1 MSGWNFA
8 DIWETNAATVPDRE
22 ALIHGDTRVT
32 WSEMNRRANGVAT
45 ALLAIP
51 GVKAQDKVAQ
61 YMYNCAEFMES
72 QFGIFKAGLVPVNTN
87 YRYTDHELR
96 YLWDN
101 SDAVAVVFQG
111 MFVENIEHIRGDLPD
126 LKLYLWIDDG
136 TGPCPDWATPYE
148 QAAQA
153 GTADNVSSSWGRS
166 GDDLYMLYTGGTT
179 GMPKGV
185 MWPQD
190 ELLKVFRANNPEL
203 PEEQDLDWIA
213 ANTLAPPTPIAVP
226 CCPLMHGT
234 GAFTSHAVLHGG
246 GTVITLTNHHF
257 DADELI
263 DVIERESVNRLAIVG
278 DAFAKPIVRALDAR
292 GNPDISSLVAIT
304 SSGVMWS
311 QETKDGLL
319 RHHPNMM
326 LVDAF
331 SSSEALGMGQSVS
344 TGAGTVKTAKF
355 ELGERAIVI
364 DDDGNRVEPGSGQMG
379 RVAVKGVLPI
389 GYYKDPEKTARTFIT
404 IDGERYSTPGDYAI
418 VEADGS
424 LTLLGRGSV
433 CINTGGEKVF
443 PEEVEE
449 RLKTHPSIHDA
460 VVVGVPDERFG
471 QAVTGVVEMEA
482 GQQLDPDAVIAFVRE
497 ELAGYKT
504 PKRILTIDTIGR
516 AANGKVDYK
525 RLSDYAAAQ
534 LGA

>member
-1 MSGWNFA
+1 
-8 DIWETNAATVPDRE
+8 
-22 ALIHGDTRVT
+22 
-32 WSEMNRRANGVAT
+32 
-45 ALLAIP
+45 
-51 GVKAQDKVAQ
+51 
-61 YMYNCAEFMES
+61 
-72 QFGIFKAGLVPVNTN
+72 
-87 YRYTDHELR
+87 
-96 YLWDN
+96 
-101 SDAVAVVFQG
+101 
-111 MFVENIEHIRGDLPD
+111 
-126 LKLYLWIDDG
+126 
-136 TGPCPDWATPYE
+136 
-148 QAAQA
+148 
-153 GTADNVSSSWGRS
+153 
-166 GDDLYMLYTGGTT
+166 
-179 GMPKGV
+179 
-185 MWPQD
+185 
-190 ELLKVFRANNPEL
+190 
-203 PEEQDLDWIA
+203 
-213 ANTLAPPTPIAVP
+213 
-226 CCPLMHGT
+226 
-234 GAFTSHAVLHGG
+234 
-246 GTVITLTNHHF
+246 
-257 DADELI
+257 
-263 DVIERESVNRLAIVG
+263 
-278 DAFAKPIVRALDAR
+278 
-292 GNPDISSLVAIT
+292 
-304 SSGVMWS
+304 
-311 QETKDGLL
+311 
-319 RHHPNMM
+319 
-326 LVDAF
+326 
-331 SSSEALGMGQSVS
+331 MGQSVS